1 MPSKPKLHDVYS
13 SIIDSLNPNDLK
25 TVVTRMKTTS
35 KSFKNTILGDDNMS
49 RMLSCG
55 YFHFND
61 KYLITEPIILK
72 KAKADKV
79 TFCGMTLD
87 DIVDFITNE
96 GYLLYYRNQIKNKL
110 YVAEIKYKNGVFLF
124 DCTNLADDKYS
135 CEDGLYA
142 VCTCTLE
149 FKNLKPTIKLIKTLP
164 HISNT
169 ETLDDIINDDSD
181 DERSNNAKD
190 EAIHYEKFPLKV
202 YGYLIKQENISKPK
216 YEFTFEKFEKDKG
229 VLITVIFKP
238 KIHEL
243 YGL

>member
-1 MPSKPKLHDVYS
+1 MPSKPTLHDVYS

-35 KSFKNTILGDDNMS
+35 KSFKNTILGDDNMH

-72 KAKADKV
+72 KAKAKQI

-87 DIVDFITNE
+87 DIVDFISNE
-96 GYLLYYRNQIKNKL
+96 GYLLYYHNQNGR
-110 YVAEIKYKNGVFLF
+110 YTFMTEIEYKNGVFYF
-124 DCTNLADDKYS
+124 DCTNLTNRKYYNDDWFALCS
-135 CEDGLYA
+135 
-142 VCTCTLE
+142 CTLE

-169 ETLDDIINDDSD
+169 ETLDDIIK
-181 DERSNNAKD
+181 DERRSINAKYHALYYQD
-190 EAIHYEKFPLKV
+190 LPSDLYVYILREKHEK
-202 YGYLIKQENISKPK
+202 ISKPK
-216 YEFTFEKFEKDKG
+216 LEFTFEKDEKDEG
-229 VLITVIFKP
+229 VLITVIFKQ
-238 KIHEL
+238 K
-243 YGL
+243 